1 VPAGTNTPDAVAA
14 GIALAINNIFPECV
28 LTVTAPGGTTI
39 GDLSQVDTR
48 LRLYYTAK
56 LNDNLKLVT
65 KFEMDAVWGDSGWGD
80 LGADGVSVEVKNVY
94 AEWTMGSWM
103 FRVGVQP
110 WLLARGFAIDN
121 DAAGILAL
129 GDFGLPW
136 WKTAFAWIRVIEGYN
151 HLNLGKNHNQA
162 DIDAFLFKNIF
173 FLGSE
178 KYSIAPWYVFL
189 HSQDASELAF
199 QGFTNVIDNVNVHM
213 LGLSVDLDFDFL
225 SLWFEGIYQFGD
237 VTLDYQSDVVE
248 FLALAEL
255 LRGQDTERD
264 YDVDGYLLAMGFEV
278 PFPIGNV
285 HGEVFYATGEDHGGL
300 AGGGLRDNE
309 VDMFLG
315 LPGFTSHYWAE
326 IMGYGIF
333 DNQVS
338 AGSCADVISNIM
350 AANLGVTF
358 KNFIPNI
365 NDHSVTFDLWYA
377 QLAQNR
383 DFDGGKVLG
392 WETDLKISYEL
403 VEGLTLDVVG
413 AYLFAGDATRPYQ
426 VAGNHGI
433 ANANPYEI
441 GTRLSLS
448 F

>member
-1 VPAGTNTPDAVAA
+1 
-14 GIALAINNIFPECV
+14 
-28 LTVTAPGGTTI
+28 
-39 GDLSQVDTR
+39 
-48 LRLYYTAK
+48 
-56 LNDNLKLVT
+56 
-65 KFEMDAVWGDSGWGD
+65 M
-80 LGADGVSVEVKNVY
+80 
-94 AEWTMGSWM
+94 
-103 FRVGVQP
+103 
-110 WLLARGFAIDN
+110 
-121 DAAGILAL
+121 
-129 GDFGLPW
+129 
-136 WKTAFAWIRVIEGYN
+136 
-151 HLNLGKNHNQA
+151 
-162 DIDAFLFKNIF
+162 DAFLFKNIF

-178 KYSIAPWYVFL
+178 KYSVAPWYVFL
-189 HSQDASELAF
+189 HAQDGSELEF
-199 QGFTNVIDNVNVHM
+199 LGFDNLIDNVNVHM

-237 VTLDYQSDVVE
+237 VNLDYQGDVAE

-255 LRGQDTERD
+255 IKGRNMEKD

-285 HGEVFYATGEDHGGL
+285 HGEVFYATGEDHGG
-300 AGGGLRDNE
+300 AMGGGLRDNE
-309 VDMFLG
+309 IDMFLG

-333 DNQVS
+333 DNQASV
-338 AGSCADVISNIM
+338 GSCADVISNIM

-365 NDHSVTFDLWYA
+365 NNHSVKFDVWYA

-392 WETDLKISYEL
+392 WETDLVISYEL

-426 VAGNHGI
+426 VAGNHGT